1 MYNASNTKLVERS
14 IRIVQ
19 AVTGVDA
26 VKAEAALAEA
36 GGRAKLAI
44 VMLAKELNATDASAL
59 LEEHVG
65 FLRQILD

>member
-1 MYNASNTKLVERS
+1 MYTPLTRKLVERS

-26 VKAEAALAEA
+26 VNAEAALAEA

-44 VMLAKELNATDASAL
+44 VMLAKELNAMDAKA
-59 LEEHVG
+59 
-65 FLRQILD
+65 RY